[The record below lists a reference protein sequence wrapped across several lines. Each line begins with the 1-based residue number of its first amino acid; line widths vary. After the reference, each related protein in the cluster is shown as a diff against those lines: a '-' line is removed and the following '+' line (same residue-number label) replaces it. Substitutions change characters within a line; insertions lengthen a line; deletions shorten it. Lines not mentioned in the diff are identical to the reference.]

1 MDFIIRKIHNAG
13 IFGWLYLM
21 AFLFSFQYSGVLFIN
36 SSMLEQY
43 LSKSDI
49 GILFSIGSALTLILL
64 STEVIFLKNFGI
76 YQTTLMAFF
85 VNFASLIGIAFTK
98 NTGLLFVFFTLFS
111 IANTIIFFCFDVF
124 LENSTTNEEKTGSI
138 RGFLLSLI
146 TLAGLF
152 SPLISGYF
160 IGENSIY
167 RNAYLI
173 SALYLLP
180 VFVILP
186 HYFRNFK
193 DPKYTPLSFLRMLST
208 LHDKDIFHI
217 SSAQFLLRFYFSWM
231 MIYLPIHL
239 HKIIGFSWPE
249 IGIILFIML
258 IPYVFIEYPAG
269 IIADKWLGEKEL
281 LVLGFVITSIA
292 TFSLFFVTAK
302 SILLW
307 GFVLLATRTGTAFI
321 ESMSETYFFKQI
333 DGDDVNILSVFRM
346 LRPLSYI
353 LGPLFASAF
362 LVYTDIQHLWIILS
376 AIMLVGIFNSM
387 SITDTK

>member
-21 AFLFSFQYSGVLFIN
+21 AFLFSFQYSGVLFVN

-43 LSKSDI
+43 LSKPDI

-111 IANTIIFFCFDVF
+111 IAGTIIFFCFDVF

-186 HYFRNFK
+186 LYFRNFK

-249 IGIILFIML
+249 IGIILFIMVT
-258 IPYVFIEYPAG
+258 PYVFIEYPAG

-281 LVLGFVITSIA
+281 LVLGFLITSLA
-292 TFSLFFVTAK
+292 TFSLFLITEK
-302 SILLW
+302 SVILW
-307 GFVLLATRTGTAFI
+307 GIVLLTTRIGTAFI

-362 LVYTDIQHLWIILS
+362 LVYTDIQHLWIILG

>member
-1 MDFIIRKIHNAG
+1 MEFIIKKIHNSG

-21 AFLFSFQYSGVLFIN
+21 ALLFSFQYFGVLFIN

-43 LSKSDI
+43 INKYDV
-49 GILFSIGSALTLILL
+49 GILFAIGSALTLLLL
-64 STEVIFLKNFGI
+64 STEVIFLIEFGI

-85 VNFASLIGIAFTK
+85 INFVSLVGIAFTK
-98 NTGLLFVFFTLFS
+98 NTGLLFVFFTLFLMAS
-111 IANTIIFFCFDVF
+111 TITFFCFDIF

-138 RGFLLSLI
+138 RGFLLSLTTI
-146 TLAGLF
+146 AALF
-152 SPLISGYF
+152 SPLASGYF

-167 RNAYLI
+167 KNAYLMG
-173 SALYLLP
+173 ALYLIP
-180 VFVILP
+180 IFIILP
-186 HYFRNFK
+186 LRFRNFK
-193 DPKYTPLSFLRMLST
+193 DPKYTPILFLNMLKA
-208 LHDKDIFHI
+208 LQNKDIFHI

-239 HKIIGFSWPE
+239 HKIVGFTWPE

-258 IPYVFIEYPAG
+258 IPYIFIEYPAG
-269 IIADKWLGEKEL
+269 MIADKWLGEKEL
-281 LVLGFVITSIA
+281 LILGFAITSIS
-292 TFSLFFVTAK
+292 TFSLFFVTTK

-307 GFVLLATRTGTAFI
+307 GFVLLITRTGTAFI
-321 ESMSETYFFKQI
+321 ESMSETFFFKQI
-333 DGDDVNILSVFRM
+333 DGGDVSILSIFRM

-362 LVYTDIQHLWIILS
+362 LMYTDIQHLWIILGF
-376 AIMLVGIFNSM
+376 IMLFGIFNSI

>member
-1 MDFIIRKIHNAG
+1 MG
-13 IFGWLYLM
+13 
-21 AFLFSFQYSGVLFIN
+21 
-36 SSMLEQY
+36 
-43 LSKSDI
+43 
-49 GILFSIGSALTLILL
+49 
-64 STEVIFLKNFGI
+64 
-76 YQTTLMAFF
+76 
-85 VNFASLIGIAFTK
+85 
-98 NTGLLFVFFTLFS
+98 
-111 IANTIIFFCFDVF
+111 
-124 LENSTTNEEKTGSI
+124 
-138 RGFLLSLI
+138 
-146 TLAGLF
+146 
-152 SPLISGYF
+152 
-160 IGENSIY
+160 
-167 RNAYLI
+167 
-173 SALYLLP
+173 ALYLLP

-186 HYFRNFK
+186 LHFRNFK
-193 DPKYTPLSFLRMLST
+193 DPKYTPLSFLKMLSA

-281 LVLGFVITSIA
+281 LVLGFVITSLA
-292 TFSLFFVTAK
+292 TFLLFFVTTK

-376 AIMLVGIFNSM
+376 AIMLIGIFNSM